1 MKKVINIIL
10 IGLFILTSTVS
21 SQDFI
26 RTNPADLEDPQS
38 LFINPAVVPFQNMV
52 LNLGM
57 KLYHVGFVSGNSTAL
72 KHTFNSNSLPNIP
85 FPRVGLGITTQ
96 SFNTPYFRTVGIG
109 LSMAYSVSPI
119 FAFGVSA
126 NGLNINYDFDYDNVL
141 HYEDPLFKDMNNWN
155 VSFGVGA
162 LVRPVSDFSFGIA
175 FNHINRPDL
184 SLSDVG
190 ARQPMTM
197 DFGFK
202 YYYNVFG
209 ASLYGHYQENDLI
222 FGILA
227 EAKLYDKGLLK
238 TGYHDRSL
246 LVEGQLKLF
255 KGISLIYRLEYPLND
270 LNHYSY
276 GSHQFG
282 FSWNMKPNFEYKY
295 NIHASTDTVKIIK
308 QRSLIRIDKLLFDDL
323 DRLFSYFGSSEFGI
337 PENKSSQKLMNNIIE
352 DPNLS
357 LKEESYNQYRDK
369 LKSLLSSPE
378 EYNKNNTIDIFC
390 HDETTEERAIRV
402 RNYLINDIGINKDY
416 VKIYRT
422 FRVSATDSILR
433 QEKIDTLTKTIQSKF
448 VQDTSEYVEI
458 KQPWKEK
465 MIPEKIHF
473 RISNVVKTKVYAW
486 RIVIKR
492 VTGKTIH
499 TIPGYSQIPDIVEW
513 DGFDADSNLV
523 NVGNYYCYFQ
533 YKSSRIKSWQPNDP
547 KPKRI
552 TFVNITRDRIVRF
565 TPSTPVKPKD
575 VEIILQ

>member
-1 MKKVINIIL
+1 MKKNISIIL
-10 IGLFILTSTVS
+10 IVLFIATITAY

-109 LSMAYSVSPI
+109 VSMAYSLSPI
-119 FAFGVSA
+119 IALGVSA

-141 HYEDPLFKDMNNWN
+141 HLEDPLFKDMNNWN
-155 VSFGVGA
+155 VSFGFGA
-162 LVRPVSDFSFGIA
+162 VVRPVSNFSFGIA
-175 FNHINRPDL
+175 CNHINRPDL
-184 SLSDVG
+184 SLADVG
-190 ARQPMTM
+190 ARQPMIM

-209 ASLYGHYQENDLI
+209 ASIYGHYQEDDLV

-227 EAKLYDKGLLK
+227 EAKLYDKGVLK
-238 TGYHDRSL
+238 TGYHDRSFL
-246 LVEGQLKLF
+246 AEGQLNLF
-255 KGISLIYRLEYPLND
+255 KGISLIYRLEYPLNE

-282 FSWNMKPNFEYKY
+282 FSWNMKSNFEYKY

-308 QRSLIRIDKLLFDDL
+308 QRSLIRIDKILADDL

-337 PENKSSQKLMNNIIE
+337 PENKTSTELMKNIVE
-352 DPNLS
+352 DPSFS
-357 LKEESYNQYRDK
+357 LMEESYNQYRSK
-369 LKSLLSSPE
+369 LKNLLSSPQ
-378 EYNKNNTIDIFC
+378 EYNSKNTIDIYC
-390 HDETTEERAIRV
+390 HDEGTAERAIRI
-402 RNYLINDIGINKDY
+402 RNYLINDIGINRNY
-416 VKIYRT
+416 IKIYRT
-422 FRVSATDSILR
+422 YKTSDTDSLYR
-433 QEKIDTLTKTIQSKF
+433 KAKIDSLQKKIERNF
-448 VQDTSEYVEI
+448 VEDESEYIELQ
-458 KQPWKEK
+458 QPWTER
-465 MIPEKIHF
+465 MIPERIYF
-473 RISNVVKTKVYAW
+473 NISNVAKTKVYAW
-486 RIVIKR
+486 RIEIRKI
-492 VTGKTIH
+492 TGKTVH
-499 TIPGYSQIPDIVEW
+499 TIEGYSQIPDLVEW
-513 DGFDADSNLV
+513 DGFDADGNLI

-533 YKSSRIKSWQPNDP
+533 HKSSRMGRWQPKDP

-565 TPSTPVKPKD
+565 TPSTPVKPED